1 LKYAGRL
8 KGWFLFIGTWMEAME
23 GNEMMSDFGLMG
35 YGFLI
40 DWPLLEHVIMVY
52 APVPIEPTGS
62 LQAAAT

>member
-1 LKYAGRL
+1 
-8 KGWFLFIGTWMEAME
+8 MEAME